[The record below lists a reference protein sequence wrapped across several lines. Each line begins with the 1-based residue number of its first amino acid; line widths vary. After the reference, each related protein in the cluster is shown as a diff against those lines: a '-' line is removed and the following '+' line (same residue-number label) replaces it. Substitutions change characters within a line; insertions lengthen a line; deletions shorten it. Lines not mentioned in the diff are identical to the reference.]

1 MTTLPPRQPTGLERT
16 ASAERTASGREY
28 TRRILVVDDH
38 RTFAELL
45 TLALESQP
53 DLTCVGHAQNTDEA
67 FRQVREVQPDLVIMD
82 LQLGHEDGV
91 AATRQLV
98 HEHPGLAVVVL
109 TAHADTRHLARA
121 AAAGA
126 CAFVSKT
133 GALEEILATVRA
145 ARPGQLLLDPDLL
158 SALAAPGNRTEGG
171 AVVGTN
177 DDGPAPARTAP
188 VIEVTPRERQ
198 VLELLGQGL
207 DARVIARTLGISLH
221 TSRGHVKSL
230 LAKLHAHSQLEAVV
244 NATRAGLLP
253 DPRTRTEHR

>member
-1 MTTLPPRQPTGLERT
+1 MTTLPPRQPAPEERDGVVG
-16 ASAERTASGREY
+16 AQP
-28 TRRILVVDDH
+28 RRILVVDDH

-45 TLALESQP
+45 TLGLESQP
-53 DLTCVGHAQNTDEA
+53 DLTCVGHAQNCDEA
-67 FRQVREVQPDLVIMD
+67 FRLVREVEPDLVIMD
-82 LQLGHEDGV
+82 LQLGQEDGV
-91 AATRQLV
+91 AATRHLV
-98 HEHPGLAVVVL
+98 HEYPGLAVVVL

-133 GALEEILATVRA
+133 GALAEILATVRA
-145 ARPGQLLLDPDLL
+145 ARPGQLLLDPELL
-158 SALAAPGNRTEGG
+158 SALAVPNNRTEG
-171 AVVGTN
+171 AADSDEEPTSATR
-177 DDGPAPARTAP
+177 DAP
-188 VIEVTPRERQ
+188 VIDVTPRERQ
-198 VLELLGQGL
+198 VLELLGQGM

-253 DPRTRTEHR
+253 DPRARSHQR

>member
-1 MTTLPPRQPTGLERT
+1 MTSLPPRQPTRDERG
-16 ASAERTASGREY
+16 AAGRTGP
-28 TRRILVVDDH
+28 RRILVVDDH

-45 TLALESQP
+45 TMALDSQT
-53 DLTCVGHAQNTDEA
+53 DLTCVGHAQTSQEA
-67 FRQVREVQPDLVIMD
+67 FRMVREVSPDLVIMD
-82 LQLGHEDGV
+82 LQLGQEDGV

-98 HEHPGLAVVVL
+98 HDHPGLAVVVL

-133 GALEEILATVRA
+133 GALEEILATIRA
-145 ARPGQLLLDPDLL
+145 ARPGQLLLDPELL
-158 SALAAPGNRTEGG
+158 SALAVPANRPDGAPAEEGG
-171 AVVGTN
+171 
-177 DDGPAPARTAP
+177 PARPTR
-188 VIEVTPRERQ
+188 VIDVTPRERQ

-253 DPRTRTEHR
+253 DPRSTATSSRTGDPR

>member
-1 MTTLPPRQPTGLERT
+1 MTTLPPRQPAREERDG
-16 ASAERTASGREY
+16 SSRTSP
-28 TRRILVVDDH
+28 RRILVVDDH

-45 TLALESQP
+45 TLALESQQ
-53 DLTCVGHAQNTDEA
+53 DLTCVGHAQNSEEA
-67 FRQVREVQPDLVIMD
+67 FRLVREVSPDLVIMD
-82 LQLGHEDGV
+82 LQLGQEDGV

-98 HEHPGLAVVVL
+98 HEYPGLAVVVL

-145 ARPGQLLLDPDLL
+145 ARPGQLLLDPELL
-158 SALAAPGNRTEGG
+158 AALAVPPSRTDGEAELAPEE
-171 AVVGTN
+171 
-177 DDGPAPARTAP
+177 PAMPARDAP
-188 VIEVTPRERQ
+188 VIDVTPRERQ

-253 DPRTRTEHR
+253 DPRARSHQR

>member
-1 MTTLPPRQPTGLERT
+1 MTTLPPRQPAREERDGASRT
-16 ASAERTASGREY
+16 ASP
-28 TRRILVVDDH
+28 RRILVVDDH

-45 TLALESQP
+45 TLALESQQ
-53 DLTCVGHAQNTDEA
+53 DLTCVGHAQSSEEA
-67 FRQVREVQPDLVIMD
+67 FRLVREVEPDLVIMD
-82 LQLGHEDGV
+82 LQLGQEDGV
-91 AATRQLV
+91 AATRYLV
-98 HEHPGLAVVVL
+98 HEYPGLAVVVL

-145 ARPGQLLLDPDLL
+145 ARPGQLLLDPELL
-158 SALAAPGNRTEGG
+158 SALAVPTNRPDGSADAGPDDPAGAPRDT
-171 AVVGTN
+171 
-177 DDGPAPARTAP
+177 P
-188 VIEVTPRERQ
+188 VIDVTPRERQ
-198 VLELLGQGL
+198 VLELLGQGM

-253 DPRTRTEHR
+253 DQRARSHQR

>member
-1 MTTLPPRQPTGLERT
+1 MTTLPPRQPSGAERT
-16 ASAERTASGREY
+16 ASAERAASGRAY
-28 TRRILVVDDH
+28 PRRILVVDDH

-67 FRQVREVQPDLVIMD
+67 FRQVREVRPDLVIMD
-82 LQLGHEDGV
+82 LQLGQEDGV

-158 SALAAPGNRTEGG
+158 SALAAPGNRADGG
-171 AVVGTN
+171 ATAP
-177 DDGPAPARTAP
+177 DDAPAPARTAP
-188 VIEVTPRERQ
+188 VVEVTPRERQ

>member
-1 MTTLPPRQPTGLERT
+1 MTTLPPRQPSG
-16 ASAERTASGREY
+16 AERTAGAERAASGRGNP
-28 TRRILVVDDH
+28 RRILVVDDH

-45 TLALESQP
+45 TLGLESQP
-53 DLTCVGHAQNTDEA
+53 DLTCVGHAQNTEEA
-67 FRQVREVQPDLVIMD
+67 FRLVREVRPDLVIMD

-158 SALAAPGNRTEGG
+158 SALAAPGNRTEN
-171 AVVGTN
+171 GTIAPGE
-177 DDGPAPARTAP
+177 DSPAPARTAP

>member
-1 MTTLPPRQPTGLERT
+1 MTTLPPRQPAREERDS
-16 ASAERTASGREY
+16 ASRTSP
-28 TRRILVVDDH
+28 RRILVVDDH

-45 TLALESQP
+45 TLALESQQ
-53 DLTCVGHAQNTDEA
+53 DLTCVGHAQNCEEA
-67 FRQVREVQPDLVIMD
+67 FRLVREVAPDLVIMD
-82 LQLGHEDGV
+82 LQLGQEDGV

-98 HEHPGLAVVVL
+98 HEYPGLAVVVL

-145 ARPGQLLLDPDLL
+145 ARPGQLLLDPELL
-158 SALAAPGNRTEGG
+158 AALAVPANRTDG
-171 AVVGTN
+171 AAEASSEEPVGPSR
-177 DDGPAPARTAP
+177 DAP
-188 VIEVTPRERQ
+188 VIDVTPRERQ

-253 DPRTRTEHR
+253 DPRARSHQR

>member
-1 MTTLPPRQPTGLERT
+1 MASLPPRQPSGVERSTGGRT
-16 ASAERTASGREY
+16 Y
-28 TRRILVVDDH
+28 PRRILVVDDH

-45 TLALESQP
+45 TMGLDSQP
-53 DLTCVGHAQNTDEA
+53 DLTCVGHAQSSDEA
-67 FRQVREVQPDLVIMD
+67 FRLVREVRPDLVIMD
-82 LQLGHEDGV
+82 LQLGQEDGV
-91 AATRQLV
+91 AVTRQLLQ
-98 HEHPGLAVVVL
+98 EFPGLAVVVL

-158 SALAAPGNRTEGG
+158 SALAAPGRGEAAG
-171 AVVGTN
+171 AGMDGEEPSAARHVPVV
-177 DDGPAPARTAP
+177 D
-188 VIEVTPRERQ
+188 VTPRERQ

-253 DPRTRTEHR
+253 DPRSKASEPR

>member
-1 MTTLPPRQPTGLERT
+1 MTSLPPRQSTREERAVTGR
-16 ASAERTASGREY
+16 AFP
-28 TRRILVVDDH
+28 RRILVVDDH

-45 TLALESQP
+45 TLALDSQP
-53 DLTCVGHAQNTDEA
+53 DLTCVGHAQTSEEA
-67 FRQVREVQPDLVIMD
+67 FRLVREVSPDLVIMD
-82 LQLGHEDGV
+82 LQLGQEDGV

-133 GALEEILATVRA
+133 GALEEILATIRA
-145 ARPGQLLLDPDLL
+145 ARPGQLLLDPELL
-158 SALAAPGNRTEGG
+158 AALAVPANRVDGDELGAAEG
-171 AVVGTN
+171 VG
-177 DDGPAPARTAP
+177 APARSGR
-188 VIEVTPRERQ
+188 VIDVTPREQQ

-253 DPRTRTEHR
+253 DPRTTTSEHR

>member
-1 MTTLPPRQPTGLERT
+1 MTTLPPRQSTRDERNATGQVRP
-16 ASAERTASGREY
+16 
-28 TRRILVVDDH
+28 RRILVVDDH

-45 TLALESQP
+45 TLALSSQP
-53 DLTCVGHAQNTDEA
+53 DLSCVGHAQTSEEA
-67 FRQVREVQPDLVIMD
+67 FRLVREVGPDLVIMD
-82 LQLGHEDGV
+82 LQLGQEDGV

-98 HEHPGLAVVVL
+98 QEHPGLAVVVL

-133 GALEEILATVRA
+133 GALEEILATIRA
-145 ARPGQLLLDPDLL
+145 ARPGQLLLDPELL
-158 SALAAPGNRTEGG
+158 SALAVPPNRPDAGTAVGPDAG
-171 AVVGTN
+171 AASR
-177 DDGPAPARTAP
+177 PAP
-188 VIEVTPRERQ
+188 VIDVTPRERQ

-253 DPRTRTEHR
+253 DPRPTSEHR

>member
-1 MTTLPPRQPTGLERT
+1 MTSLPPRQSTREERAVTGRT
-16 ASAERTASGREY
+16 Y
-28 TRRILVVDDH
+28 PRRILVVDDH

-45 TLALESQP
+45 TLALDSQP
-53 DLTCVGHAQNTDEA
+53 DLTCVGHAQTSEEA
-67 FRQVREVQPDLVIMD
+67 FRLVREVSPDLVIMD
-82 LQLGHEDGV
+82 LQLGQEDGV
-91 AATRQLV
+91 AATRELV

-133 GALEEILATVRA
+133 GALEEILGTIRA
-145 ARPGQLLLDPDLL
+145 ARPGQLLLDPELL
-158 SALAAPGNRTEGG
+158 AALAVPANRPDAGEAG
-171 AVVGTN
+171 AL
-177 DDGPAPARTAP
+177 DGVPPRPTR
-188 VIEVTPRERQ
+188 VIDVTPRERQ

-253 DPRTRTEHR
+253 DPHTSSEHR

>member
-1 MTTLPPRQPTGLERT
+1 MTTLPPRQPVSED
-16 ASAERTASGREY
+16 REAVGPSQP
-28 TRRILVVDDH
+28 RRILVVDDH

-45 TLALESQP
+45 TLGLESQP
-53 DLTCVGHAQNTDEA
+53 DLTCVGHAQNCDEA
-67 FRQVREVQPDLVIMD
+67 FRMVREVKPDLVIMD
-82 LQLGHEDGV
+82 LQLGQEDGV
-91 AATRQLV
+91 AATRHLV
-98 HEHPGLAVVVL
+98 HEYPGLAVVVL

-133 GALEEILATVRA
+133 GALAEILATVRA
-145 ARPGQLLLDPDLL
+145 ARPGQLLLDPELL
-158 SALAAPGNRTEGG
+158 SALAVPSNRTDGAAEEGEE
-171 AVVGTN
+171 
-177 DDGPAPARTAP
+177 PAATARDTP
-188 VIEVTPRERQ
+188 VIDVTPRERQ
-198 VLELLGQGL
+198 VLELLGQGM